1 VNYQLAPPFLPLG
14 HDARGRPNKKAF
26 GQWVQL
32 PFRVLARLKFLRGT
46 ALDPFGRT
54 ADRRT
59 ERRLITE
66 YEALIEE
73 ILGKLDHEHH
83 RTAVALATLPEQ
95 IRGYGHVKQAH
106 LDKVAKRQAELLA
119 AFRAPAVRQTAA
131 E

>member
-1 VNYQLAPPFLPLG
+1 MMQ
-14 HDARGRPNKKAF
+14 AF
-26 GQWVQL
+26 GL
-32 PFRVLARLKFLRGT
+32 LARLKFLRGT

-54 ADRRT
+54 AERRM
-59 ERRLITE
+59 ERRLITD

-73 ILGKLDHEHH
+73 ILGKLDHDRH
-83 RTAVALATLPEQ
+83 RLAVALASLPEQ

-106 LDKVAKRQAELLA
+106 LDKAAKRQEELLA